1 MRRSTVLNS
10 RAAAVAGYVVGF
22 ALLFLIW
29 HLAAV
34 FLVRSVLFPPPWPV
48 FERAWLLIEDRILQE
63 QVVASMR
70 RILQG
75 FLLGSAIG
83 VPIGLAIGSFRPVR
97 MLLEPWTEF
106 FRFIP
111 AVAMITVAVIWFG
124 IGEESK
130 IFLIAYATVFVVV
143 ISTAAGV
150 GAVGKDKIRA
160 AQCLGA
166 SKLQV
171 FALVALPATLPYILT
186 GMRVAMANAFVTI
199 VAAEL
204 VASNDGLGKMLWDA
218 RLFMQI
224 EDIFVALIALGL
236 LGFATDRVFRLAI
249 RAFAGRFSPTM

>member
-1 MRRSTVLNS
+1 MAATS
-10 RAAAVAGYVVGF
+10 RTATVAGYLAGF
-22 ALLFLIW
+22 ALLFLVW
-29 HLAAV
+29 HVAAV
-34 FLVRSVLFPPPWPV
+34 FLVRSALFPPPWPV
-48 FERAWLLIEDRILQE
+48 LERGWVLIEDNILQE
-63 QVVASMR
+63 QIVASMR

-75 FLLGSAIG
+75 FLLGSACGI
-83 VPIGLAIGSFRPVR
+83 PIGLSIGSFRPVR

-130 IFLIAYATVFVVV
+130 VFLIAYTTIFVVI

-150 GAVGKDKIRA
+150 GAVGRDKIRA

-166 SKLQV
+166 SRLQV
-171 FALVALPATLPYILT
+171 FALVALPATVPYILT
-186 GMRVAMANAFVTI
+186 GMRLAMANAFVTI

-204 VASNDGLGKMLWDA
+204 VASNDGLGKLLWDA

-224 EDIFVALIALGL
+224 EDIFVALISLGL
-236 LGFATDRVFRLAI
+236 LGFATDRVFRLLI
-249 RAFAGRFSPTM
+249 RAFAGRFNPTM

>member
-1 MRRSTVLNS
+1 MNS
-10 RAAAVAGYVVGF
+10 RAATIGGYIAGF

-29 HLAAV
+29 HLAALY
-34 FLVRSVLFPPPWPV
+34 LVRSVLFPSPFPV
-48 FERAWLLIEDRILQE
+48 FERAVVLIEDGLLQE
-63 QVVASMR
+63 AVIASMR

-75 FLLGSAIG
+75 FLLGSALGI
-83 VPIGLAIGSFRPVR
+83 PIGLALGSFRPVR
-97 MLLEPWTEF
+97 LLLEPWTEF

-130 IFLIAYATVFVVV
+130 IFLIAYTTVFVV
-143 ISTAAGV
+143 IIATAAGV
-150 GAVGKDKIRA
+150 GAVGRDKIRA

-166 SKLQV
+166 SKFQL
-171 FALVALPATLPYILT
+171 FALVALPATVPYILT
-186 GMRVAMANAFVTI
+186 GMRLAMANAFVTI

-218 RLFMQI
+218 RLFMQV

-236 LGFATDRVFRLAI
+236 LGFATDRAFRLLI
-249 RAFAGRFSPTM
+249 RAFAGRFNPTM

>member
-1 MRRSTVLNS
+1 MAATS
-10 RAAAVAGYVVGF
+10 RTATVAGYLAGF
-22 ALLFLIW
+22 ALLFLVW
-29 HLAAV
+29 HVAAV
-34 FLVRSVLFPPPWPV
+34 FLVRSALFPPPWPV
-48 FERAWLLIEDRILQE
+48 LERGWVLIEDNILQE
-63 QVVASMR
+63 QIVASMR

-75 FLLGSAIG
+75 FLLGSACGI
-83 VPIGLAIGSFRPVR
+83 PIGLAIGSFRPVR

-130 IFLIAYATVFVVV
+130 VFLIAYTTIFVVI

-150 GAVGKDKIRA
+150 GAVGRDKIRA

-166 SKLQV
+166 SRLQV
-171 FALVALPATLPYILT
+171 FALVALPATVPYILT
-186 GMRVAMANAFVTI
+186 GMRLAMANAFVTI

-204 VASNDGLGKMLWDA
+204 VASNDGLGKLLWDA

-224 EDIFVALIALGL
+224 EDIFVALISLGL
-236 LGFATDRVFRLAI
+236 LGFATDRVFRLLI
-249 RAFAGRFSPTM
+249 RAFAGRFNPTM

>member
-1 MRRSTVLNS
+1 MATRSWTV
-10 RAAAVAGYVVGF
+10 VGGYVAGF
-22 ALLFLIW
+22 ALLFVIW
-29 HLAAV
+29 HIAATTV
-34 FLVRSVLFPPPWPV
+34 ARSALFPPPWPV
-48 FERAWLLIEDRILQE
+48 LERGWVLIEDGILQE
-63 QVVASMR
+63 QVVASLR

-83 VPIGLAIGSFRPVR
+83 IPVGLAIGSFRPVR
-97 MLLEPWTEF
+97 WLLEPWTEF

-130 IFLIAYATVFVVV
+130 VFLIAYTTVFVVI

-150 GAVGKDKIRA
+150 GAVGRDKIRA

-166 SKLQV
+166 TPLQV
-171 FALVALPATLPYILT
+171 FYLVSLPATVPYILT
-186 GMRVAMANAFVTI
+186 GMRLAMANAFVTI

-224 EDIFVALIALGL
+224 EDIFVALVTLGL
-236 LGFATDRVFRLAI
+236 LGFATDRVFRLLI
-249 RAFAGRFSPTM
+249 RLFAGRFNATV

>member
-1 MRRSTVLNS
+1 MALTS
-10 RAAAVAGYVVGF
+10 RAATVAGYAAGF
-22 ALLFLIW
+22 AILFLIW

-34 FLVRSVLFPPPWPV
+34 FLVRSALFPPPWPV
-48 FERAWLLIEDRILQE
+48 LERAWVLIEDRILQE
-63 QVVASMR
+63 QVVASLR

-75 FLLGSAIG
+75 FLIGSAVGI
-83 VPIGLAIGSFRPVR
+83 PLGLAIGSFRPVR
-97 MLLEPWTEF
+97 LLLEPWTEF

-111 AVAMITVAVIWFG
+111 AVAMITVSVIWFG

-130 IFLIAYATVFVVV
+130 VFLIAYTTVFVVI

-150 GAVGKDKIRA
+150 GAVGRDKVRA

-166 SKLQV
+166 TRLQV
-171 FALVALPATLPYILT
+171 FALVALPATVPYILT
-186 GMRVAMANAFVTI
+186 GMRLAMANAFVTI

-224 EDIFVALIALGL
+224 EDIFVALISLGL
-236 LGFATDRVFRLAI
+236 LGFATDRVFRLLI
-249 RAFAGRFSPTM
+249 RAFAGRFNPTM

>member
-1 MRRSTVLNS
+1 MPTS
-10 RAAAVAGYVVGF
+10 RAATIGGYLAGF

-34 FLVRSVLFPPPWPV
+34 YLVRSALFPPPGPV
-48 FERAWLLIEDRILQE
+48 FVRAVALIEDN
-63 QVVASMR
+63 
-70 RILQG
+70 ILQG
-75 FLLGSAIG
+75 FLIGSAAGI
-83 VPIGLAIGSFRPVR
+83 PIGLAIGSFQPVR
-97 MLLEPWTEF
+97 VLLEPWTEF

-111 AVAMITVAVIWFG
+111 AVAMITVSVIWFG

-130 IFLIAYATVFVVV
+130 IFLIAYATIFVVI

-150 GAVGKDKIRA
+150 GAVGRDKIRA

-166 SKLQV
+166 SRMQI

-236 LGFATDRVFRLAI
+236 LGFLTDRIFRLLI
-249 RAFAGRFSPTM
+249 RAFAGRFNPTM

>member
-1 MRRSTVLNS
+1 MRFE
-10 RAAAVAGYVVGF
+10 RAATVAGYAAGF
-22 ALLFLIW
+22 LLLFLVW
-29 HLAAV
+29 HVAAIY
-34 FLVRSVLFPPPWPV
+34 LVRSVLFPPPWPV
-48 FERAWLLIEDRILQE
+48 LERAWVLIEDSILQE
-63 QVVASMR
+63 QIVASMR

-75 FLLGSAIG
+75 FLIGSACG
-83 VPIGLAIGSFRPVR
+83 VPLGLAIGSFRPVR
-97 MLLEPWTEF
+97 LLLEPWTEF

-130 IFLIAYATVFVVV
+130 VFLIAYTTIFVVI

-150 GAVGKDKIRA
+150 GAVGRDKIRA

-166 SKLQV
+166 SRLQI
-171 FALVALPATLPYILT
+171 FALVALPATVPYILT

-224 EDIFVALIALGL
+224 EDIFVALISLGL
-236 LGFATDRVFRLAI
+236 LGFFTDRLFRISI
-249 RAFAGRFSPTM
+249 RAFAGRFNPTM

>member
-1 MRRSTVLNS
+1 MPTS
-10 RAAAVAGYVVGF
+10 RAATVLGYLAGF
-22 ALLFLIW
+22 ALLFLVW

-34 FLVRSVLFPPPWPV
+34 FLVRSALFPPPWPV
-48 FERAWLLIEDRILQE
+48 VARAFVLIEDNILQE
-63 QVVASMR
+63 QIVASMR

-75 FLLGSAIG
+75 FLIGSACGI
-83 VPIGLAIGSFRPVR
+83 PIGLAIGSFRPVR

-130 IFLIAYATVFVVV
+130 VFLIAYTTIFVVI

-150 GAVGKDKIRA
+150 GAVGRDKIRA

-166 SKLQV
+166 SRLQV
-171 FALVALPATLPYILT
+171 FALVALPATVPYILT
-186 GMRVAMANAFVTI
+186 GMRLAMANAFVTI

-204 VASNDGLGKMLWDA
+204 VASNDGLGKLLWDA

-224 EDIFVALIALGL
+224 EDIFVALISLGL
-236 LGFATDRVFRLAI
+236 LGFLTDRVFRLLI

>member
-1 MRRSTVLNS
+1 VNRDGATTVI
-10 RAAAVAGYVVGF
+10 GYLAGF
-22 ALLFLIW
+22 ALLFLVW

-34 FLVRSVLFPPPWPV
+34 LLVRSTLFPPPWPV
-48 FERAWLLIEDRILQE
+48 LERGWVLLEDGLLQE
-63 QVVASMR
+63 SVIASLR

-83 VPIGLAIGSFRPVR
+83 IPAGLAIGSFRWVR
-97 MLLEPWTEF
+97 LLLEPWTEF

-111 AVAMITVAVIWFG
+111 AVAMITVSVIWFG

-130 IFLIAYATVFVVV
+130 VFLIAYTTVFV
-143 ISTAAGV
+143 IIIATAAGV
-150 GAVGKDKIRA
+150 GAVTPDKIRA

-166 SKLQV
+166 SRLQV
-171 FALVALPATLPYILT
+171 FALVALPATVPFILT
-186 GMRVAMANAFVTI
+186 GMRLAMANSFVTI

-224 EDIFVALIALGL
+224 EDIFVALVTLGL
-236 LGFATDRVFRLAI
+236 LGFATDRAFRLLI
-249 RAFAGRFSPTM
+249 RAFAGRYNPTM

>member
-1 MRRSTVLNS
+1 MNS
-10 RAAAVAGYVVGF
+10 RAATIGGYIAGF

-34 FLVRSVLFPPPWPV
+34 FLVRSVLFPSPFPV
-48 FERAWLLIEDRILQE
+48 FERTIVLIEDGLLQE
-63 QVVASMR
+63 AIVASMR

-83 VPIGLAIGSFRPVR
+83 IPLGLAIGSFRVVR
-97 MLLEPWTEF
+97 LLLEPWTEF

-111 AVAMITVAVIWFG
+111 AVAMITVSVIWFG

-130 IFLIAYATVFVVV
+130 IFLIAYTTVFVV
-143 ISTAAGV
+143 IIATAAGV

-166 SKLQV
+166 NKFQL
-171 FALVALPATLPYILT
+171 FALVALPATVPYILT
-186 GMRVAMANAFVTI
+186 GMRLAMANAFVTI

-218 RLFMQI
+218 RLFMQV
-224 EDIFVALIALGL
+224 EDIFVALISLGL
-236 LGFATDRVFRLAI
+236 LGFATDRTFRLLI
-249 RAFAGRFSPTM
+249 RAFAGRFNPTM

>member
-1 MRRSTVLNS
+1 MRKFTVLTS
-10 RAAAVAGYVVGF
+10 RTATVAGYVAGF
-22 ALLFLIW
+22 ALLFVIW

-236 LGFATDRVFRLAI
+236 LGFATDRIFRLAI
-249 RAFAGRFSPTM
+249 RAFAGRFNPTM

>member
-1 MRRSTVLNS
+1 MAGTS
-10 RAAAVAGYVVGF
+10 RAVTVAGYAAGF

-29 HLAAV
+29 HLAAI

-48 FERAWLLIEDRILQE
+48 LERGWALIEDNLLQE
-63 QVVASMR
+63 QIVASMR

-83 VPIGLAIGSFRPVR
+83 IPIGLAIGSFRPVR
-97 MLLEPWTEF
+97 LLLEPWTEF

-130 IFLIAYATVFVVV
+130 VFLIAYTTVFVVI

-150 GAVGKDKIRA
+150 GAVGRDKIRA
-160 AQCLGA
+160 AQSMGA
-166 SKLQV
+166 SRMQV
-171 FALVALPATLPYILT
+171 FALVALPATVPYILT
-186 GMRVAMANAFVTI
+186 GMRLAMANAFVTI

-224 EDIFVALIALGL
+224 EDIFVALMSLGL
-236 LGFATDRVFRLAI
+236 LGFATDRVFRLLI
-249 RAFAGRFSPTM
+249 RAFAGRFNPTM

>member
-1 MRRSTVLNS
+1 MTD
-10 RAAAVAGYVVGF
+10 RATTIAGYVAGF
-22 ALLFLIW
+22 AILFLIW
-29 HLAAV
+29 HVASV
-34 FLVRSVLFPPPWPV
+34 VLVRSVLFPPPLPV
-48 FERAWLLIEDRILQE
+48 LERAVVLIEDSILQE
-63 QVVASMR
+63 QVLASMR

-83 VPIGLAIGSFRPVR
+83 IPIGLAIGSFRPVR
-97 MLLEPWTEF
+97 LLLEPWTEF

-130 IFLIAYATVFVVV
+130 VFLIAYTTVFVVV

-150 GAVGKDKIRA
+150 GAVGRDKIRA

-166 SKLQV
+166 SRLQV
-171 FALVALPATLPYILT
+171 FALVALPATVPYILT
-186 GMRVAMANAFVTI
+186 GMRLAMANAFVTI

-218 RLFMQI
+218 RLFMQV
-224 EDIFVALIALGL
+224 EDIFVALISLGL

-249 RAFAGRFSPTM
+249 RAFAGRFNPTM